1 MSANSIDISEA
12 RKRFNTLDE
21 ELKLRPVIRI
31 TRHNKEAFAIVDI
44 DYLETILETLEV
56 MTDPDALRMLN
67 ESIQAIKKGDVFD
80 QADVEREL
88 G

>member
-1 MSANSIDISEA
+1 MSTTSIDISEA

-21 ELKLRPVIRI
+21 DLKSRPVIRI
-31 TRHNKEAFAIVDI
+31 TRHNKEAFAVVDI

-56 MTDPDALRMLN
+56 MTDPDALNMLN
-67 ESIQAIKKGDVFD
+67 ASIQAIQNGEVFD
-80 QADVEREL
+80 QEDVEKEL